1 MSKFFNET
9 LKVRNGAPPAE
20 ELNLTGAV
28 ESTQA
33 ASLPEENGPSNGDG
47 RLAECPKI
55 IVPIAKMM
63 REQFEGSDSLESA
76 DESYRAL
83 RTRLMRMRID
93 RGMRSIIVTSSVQ
106 GEGKTHISTNLAH
119 CCAQLYELRVLLIDG
134 DIRSCGLSRAL
145 RLPSSPGLGEV
156 LAGNSEED
164 QAIIAT
170 DNPNLYLLSA
180 GTAALPAA
188 ELFAGRRWQEFVHWC
203 NESFDLVLV
212 DSPPILDLADV
223 ELMTAACDGVVM
235 VVRAQHTTREQ
246 LQKSASQIDA
256 KKFLGL
262 VYNAVE
268 NGSRYGYAYRAR
280 GAAATT

>member
-9 LKVRNGAPPAE
+9 LKVLNGAPPAE
-20 ELNLTGAV
+20 AINLTGAV
-28 ESTQA
+28 ESIKA
-33 ASLPEENGPSNGDG
+33 ASLPEENGPGNGDG
-47 RLAECPKI
+47 RLAQCRKI
-55 IVPIAKMM
+55 VVPIAKMVH
-63 REQFEGSDSLESA
+63 EQFEGSDSLESA

-119 CCAQLYELRVLLIDG
+119 CCAQLHELRVLLIDG

-145 RLPSSPGLGEV
+145 SLPSSPGLGEV
-156 LAGNSEED
+156 LSGNSEKD

-170 DNPNLYLLSA
+170 DNPNLYLLGA
-180 GTAALPAA
+180 GAAALPPA
-188 ELFAGRRWQEFVHWC
+188 ELFAGRRWQEFVQWC
-203 NESFDLVLV
+203 KESFDLVLV
-212 DSPPILDLADV
+212 DSPPILNLADV

-235 VVRAQHTTREQ
+235 VVRAQRTKREQ

-268 NGSRYGYAYRAR
+268 NGSRYGYAYGTY
-280 GAAATT
+280 GAAASS